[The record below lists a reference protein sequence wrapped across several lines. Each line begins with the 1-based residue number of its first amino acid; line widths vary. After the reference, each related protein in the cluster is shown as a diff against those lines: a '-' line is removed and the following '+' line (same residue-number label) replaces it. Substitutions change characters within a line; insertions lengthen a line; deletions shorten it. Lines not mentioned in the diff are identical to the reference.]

1 MSDLEQTPSLCEQV
15 RDAMSEVLD
24 GSAAE
29 ALHEHVSGCDTCRDA
44 RHDAEQAL
52 TLVKRVVDEAAADY
66 VHSDDFEARLEAQL
80 TPAEPG
86 VHGSESEAAANGEAE
101 ADPESDATSE
111 PELSEPELSEPE
123 LAEPELSE
131 PELSEPELSDSGS
144 QQQPAGATE
153 PGLPPVGAAVT
164 APHDRDSERELTVS
178 AGGPRGSLRWLR
190 RPRNTVITGVVA
202 AALAAAA
209 VALLFQPEAL
219 KQHDAVAEAWHG
231 KVLKV
236 VRAAGGEGG
245 LEVCEVTDDEPRCAL
260 AQDGQ
265 SVPAGATLKTDGR
278 TRAYLELN
286 DGSRVVLDRATEL
299 RLDGERGRRARLG
312 QGALVVEVKRGE
324 SKSGTVLASGEAS
337 KPAAPAKIDLPQG
350 RVEILGTKLALRS
363 DSRSSAVDVARGT
376 VKLFDDQD
384 RAVTVRSGEEGRL
397 FAGVPPYAT
406 AAPRLAEALA
416 WSEQDDGGEE
426 IVVRGLGELR
436 AQKPGEREERKGAVT
451 LTSHQVKVR
460 IVDGFARTEIDEV
473 FSNNTDEVL
482 EGIYRFPLPPDAQI
496 ERLAMEVDGKM
507 EEGAF
512 VGRERAAK
520 IWRGAIINA
529 NRQARRPREEII
541 WVPGP
546 WKDPA
551 LLEWQRGGRFEL
563 RIFPIPKKGSRRV
576 VLSYTQAVAPTGA
589 TRRYVYPLPHDPS
602 GSLRVGE
609 FGLDVEVRGH
619 DVASGVSSHGY
630 ALETRQTGGN
640 LHKLTMTARDFVPS
654 GDLVVEYALA
664 NADKEMS
671 AWAYQPVSAD
681 GGDSN
686 GNQEAKPAP
695 KSAAKSANEDAK
707 ADAAR
712 FDDRDP
718 YLALALRPKL
728 PRWSE
733 ERQRAYVLVLDAS
746 RSMFG
751 ERFRRASALAGR
763 VVQELDRLDRFTVL
777 ACDTTCRPMP
787 GGLQI
792 PSDSAATQVNSF
804 LAGIAPE
811 GGSDI
816 TAAIRD
822 AGAVASSAPD
832 RDLRVVYIGDGTP
845 TVGPIRPR
853 YIADAVGSAVSR
865 GRGTVTAV
873 AIGADSDLDALG
885 ALARGGGGVMIPY
898 VPGRRTGEA
907 AFAILGASYG
917 MGLSDVSVELPAG
930 VERLTPAAPDTMAA
944 GSETLMFARMTQPE
958 VSGDV
963 VLRGTVGDRPFE
975 QRYPL
980 NVRATSDDGNAF
992 VPRLFAA
999 SRIAELERE
1008 STAEARGQAVT
1019 LSGAFNVASRHTSLL
1034 VLESPAMFRAFGLD
1048 NKRSVPVWTGER
1060 DTDKSEADAQGL
1072 DDEPGYGSSSF
1083 GGEKSKKGE
1092 RRFGRTGVGFGG
1104 GGLAPRPAPT
1114 SLPRKDA
1121 APAPA
1126 PGAPMAVDENF
1137 SAPPPPPPPSS
1148 SKLPSSRCSPGDP
1161 LCSMEKHNWDPPP
1174 PRRRPPPRQRM
1185 IPMRRV
1191 FERHGTVDT
1200 NTTVPRKASSELV
1213 RKAELAVRE
1222 NDNRR
1227 ALVKDLYVL
1236 YALAGE
1242 IDRAA
1247 ELAERWSSKEALDP
1261 QALTARA
1268 DTAARQGKRAEAIRV
1283 LGSVVDVRPGDVASQ
1298 KRLARLHRW
1307 AGAPAL
1313 GCRHA
1318 IAIAQLQPDDA
1329 ELLAESVHCGRQTG
1343 ESLMVD
1349 AMLAAASDKTRDAAK
1364 ARLKGIDDDERLRGE
1379 LRLNAEWSGDADV
1392 DLGIVHPDGHRV
1404 SWLGAPTREL
1414 ISATNVT
1421 SRSQEGLALM
1431 GSGAGEYALEVV
1443 RGEGEGRVSGDV
1455 TVRAAGGFRKI
1466 PFTLEAGQ
1474 QRVSLGIARIQFRSR
1489 LVRAW

>member
-1 MSDLEQTPSLCEQV
+1 MMS
-15 RDAMSEVLD
+15 RWM
-24 GSAAE
+24 
-29 ALHEHVSGCDTCRDA
+29 
-44 RHDAEQAL
+44 
-52 TLVKRVVDEAAADY
+52 
-66 VHSDDFEARLEAQL
+66 
-80 TPAEPG
+80 
-86 VHGSESEAAANGEAE
+86 
-101 ADPESDATSE
+101 
-111 PELSEPELSEPE
+111 
-123 LAEPELSE
+123 
-131 PELSEPELSDSGS
+131 
-144 QQQPAGATE
+144 
-153 PGLPPVGAAVT
+153 
-164 APHDRDSERELTVS
+164 
-178 AGGPRGSLRWLR
+178 SLRFTTTR
-190 RPRNTVITGVVA
+190 GVSFVS
-202 AALAAAA
+202 
-209 VALLFQPEAL
+209 FSSY
-219 KQHDAVAEAWHG
+219 
-231 KVLKV
+231 
-236 VRAAGGEGG
+236 
-245 LEVCEVTDDEPRCAL
+245 TI
-260 AQDGQ
+260 
-265 SVPAGATLKTDGR
+265 VPKMCPV
-278 TRAYLELN
+278 
-286 DGSRVVLDRATEL
+286 S
-299 RLDGERGRRARLG
+299 
-312 QGALVVEVKRGE
+312 
-324 SKSGTVLASGEAS
+324 VLA
-337 KPAAPAKIDLPQG
+337 
-350 RVEILGTKLALRS
+350 
-363 DSRSSAVDVARGT
+363 
-376 VKLFDDQD
+376 
-384 RAVTVRSGEEGRL
+384 
-397 FAGVPPYAT
+397 
-406 AAPRLAEALA
+406 
-416 WSEQDDGGEE
+416 
-426 IVVRGLGELR
+426 
-436 AQKPGEREERKGAVT
+436 
-451 LTSHQVKVR
+451 
-460 IVDGFARTEIDEV
+460 
-473 FSNNTDEVL
+473 
-482 EGIYRFPLPPDAQI
+482 
-496 ERLAMEVDGKM
+496 
-507 EEGAF
+507 
-512 VGRERAAK
+512 
-520 IWRGAIINA
+520 
-529 NRQARRPREEII
+529 
-541 WVPGP
+541 
-546 WKDPA
+546 
-551 LLEWQRGGRFEL
+551 
-563 RIFPIPKKGSRRV
+563 
-576 VLSYTQAVAPTGA
+576 
-589 TRRYVYPLPHDPS
+589 
-602 GSLRVGE
+602 
-609 FGLDVEVRGH
+609 
-619 DVASGVSSHGY
+619 
-630 ALETRQTGGN
+630 
-640 LHKLTMTARDFVPS
+640 
-654 GDLVVEYALA
+654 
-664 NADKEMS
+664 
-671 AWAYQPVSAD
+671 
-681 GGDSN
+681 
-686 GNQEAKPAP
+686 
-695 KSAAKSANEDAK
+695 
-707 ADAAR
+707 
-712 FDDRDP
+712 
-718 YLALALRPKL
+718 
-728 PRWSE
+728 
-733 ERQRAYVLVLDAS
+733 
-746 RSMFG
+746 
-751 ERFRRASALAGR
+751 
-763 VVQELDRLDRFTVL
+763 
-777 ACDTTCRPMP
+777 
-787 GGLQI
+787 
-792 PSDSAATQVNSF
+792 
-804 LAGIAPE
+804 
-811 GGSDI
+811 
-816 TAAIRD
+816 
-822 AGAVASSAPD
+822 
-832 RDLRVVYIGDGTP
+832 
-845 TVGPIRPR
+845 
-853 YIADAVGSAVSR
+853 
-865 GRGTVTAV
+865 
-873 AIGADSDLDALG
+873 
-885 ALARGGGGVMIPY
+885 
-898 VPGRRTGEA
+898 
-907 AFAILGASYG
+907 
-917 MGLSDVSVELPAG
+917 
-930 VERLTPAAPDTMAA
+930 
-944 GSETLMFARMTQPE
+944 TLMFARMTQPE

-1404 SWLGAPTREL
+1404 SWLGAPRLNIMIHARLSWPDFTAPRSL
-1414 ISATNVT
+1414 AASNCGNDRPAAPSAPICRN
-1421 SRSQEGLALM
+1421 SRRCRWLPPQIEAFSSAKKSNMIPLFSWYLAPQRGLH
-1431 GSGAGEYALEVV
+1431 GY
-1443 RGEGEGRVSGDV
+1443 
-1455 TVRAAGGFRKI
+1455 
-1466 PFTLEAGQ
+1466 
-1474 QRVSLGIARIQFRSR
+1474 
-1489 LVRAW
+1489 